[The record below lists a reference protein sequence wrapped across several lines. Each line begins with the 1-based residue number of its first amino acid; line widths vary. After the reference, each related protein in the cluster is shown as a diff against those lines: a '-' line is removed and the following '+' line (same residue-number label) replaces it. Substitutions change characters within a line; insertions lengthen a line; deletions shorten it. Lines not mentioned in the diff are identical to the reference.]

1 MLPSAI
7 RGLRLRRPGCGTGT
21 RPGAEPE
28 EEGIVVHLPHMS
40 PKCNIRAKTC
50 RFCTLPEPDRIALRT
65 DNFVV
70 LMGLGPI
77 AIGYCLILT
86 RKHYAS
92 FAELPK
98 GQLSEFL
105 QVAEAVQFTQRK
117 VFGASV
123 LFEHGRNGGCLPH
136 GHDDELCYH
145 AHMHLLPTAANLA
158 DAVSADYSLQV
169 LADWKDLSRK
179 ARRNS
184 YLLVQ
189 DGKDLNCIINPQA
202 LPPRYLRTKAAEQV
216 LNDAAL
222 ADWQAFP
229 SYDLVRKGKKALETE
244 LHLAWYSRSQ
254 RMFQRPS
261 LRRLPQRGK
270 PAERVIKS
278 R

>member
-1 MLPSAI
+1 
-7 RGLRLRRPGCGTGT
+7 
-21 RPGAEPE
+21 
-28 EEGIVVHLPHMS
+28 VVHLPHMS
-40 PKCNIRAKTC
+40 PKCSIPASTC
-50 RFCTLPEPDRIALRT
+50 RFCALPEPDRIALRT
-65 DNFVV
+65 SNFVV

-86 RKHYAS
+86 KRHYAS

-105 QVAEAVQFTQRK
+105 QVVAAVQFTQRK

-145 AHMHLLPTAANLA
+145 AHMHLLPTTANLA
-158 DAVSADYSLQV
+158 DAVSADYSLEV
-169 LADWKDLSRK
+169 LAGWKDLSRK

-189 DGKDLNCIINPQA
+189 DGKYLNCTVNPQS

-216 LNDAAL
+216 LNDGAL

-229 SYDLVRKGKKALETE
+229 SYGLVQEGKRAIQTE
-244 LHLAWYSRSQ
+244 LQLAWDSRRQ

-261 LRRLPQRGK
+261 LLRLPQWGK
-270 PAERVIKS
+270 LPERVNES
-278 R
+278 G